1 MKKSVVKIVV
11 AVLVC
16 LAIVGIVSTTV
27 FADAGDILKNFNPN
41 TGSSAA
47 KSVNTMGEQIV
58 GIIQV
63 AGTAIAV
70 GMLLFL
76 AIKYLRASP
85 EGKGQIKESA
95 TIYIVGAIVLF
106 AAVNIVRIIY
116 QFSTDAVKAP

>member
-1 MKKSVVKIVV
+1 MKKNVVKIVV